1 MYSRT
6 TIAVLDR
13 LLAGLLIVI
22 LGPVFIFF
30 GLVLAFSGERKV
42 LYFQERIG
50 IDGKTF
56 KVIKFAT
63 MLEKSSKIGSKGF
76 VDKNDARLLP
86 FGSFLRRTKINELPQ
101 LINVCLG
108 EMSLVGTR
116 PMVPSTFNVA
126 ARISDYQFWT
136 QRPGLTGLASVCFR
150 NEEDLLRGVVEKEAY
165 YMQQILPQKLE
176 LDRLWHEAP
185 TVRNYFIVLILTG
198 IALFNP
204 IAPEKI
210 SAMFSK

>member
-1 MYSRT
+1 
-6 TIAVLDR
+6 
-13 LLAGLLIVI
+13 
-22 LGPVFIFF
+22 
-30 GLVLAFSGERKV
+30 
-42 LYFQERIG
+42 
-50 IDGKTF
+50 
-56 KVIKFAT
+56 
-63 MLEKSSKIGSKGF
+63 
-76 VDKNDARLLP
+76 
-86 FGSFLRRTKINELPQ
+86 
-101 LINVCLG
+101 
-108 EMSLVGTR
+108 
-116 PMVPSTFNVA
+116 MVPSTFNVA
-126 ARISDYQFWT
+126 AKISDYQFWT

-165 YMQQILPQKLE
+165 YVQQILPQKLE